1 MKAEK
6 KLNAIRSG
14 IVVIGALALV
24 SSPFSLK
31 PNNTKSNNS
40 SLSTVKKP
48 HSTTNNNNNN
58 NPRWREK
65 KIGKT
70 VMKRTGGMLG
80 VEGEEWLWL
89 KLFAM

>member
-1 MKAEK
+1 M
-6 KLNAIRSG
+6 AISLCR
-14 IVVIGALALV
+14 LV

-48 HSTTNNNNNN
+48 QSTTNNNNNNN

-70 VMKRTGGMLG
+70 VMKRTGGMLR
-80 VEGEEWLWL
+80 VEGEEWPWL

>member
-1 MKAEK
+1 MKGEK
-6 KLNAIRSG
+6 KVNAIRSG

-31 PNNTKSNNS
+31 PNKTRNNNS

-48 HSTTNNNNNN
+48 QSTTNNN

-65 KIGKT
+65 KIGKR

-80 VEGEEWLWL
+80 LEGKKWL
-89 KLFAM
+89 KIFVM

>member
-1 MKAEK
+1 M
-6 KLNAIRSG
+6 AISLCR
-14 IVVIGALALV
+14 LV

-40 SLSTVKKP
+40 SLSTVKKT

-58 NPRWREK
+58 NPSCCRWREK

-89 KLFAM
+89 KLFDM